1 MAVSGTIRARV
12 RDGALEPVERIDLP
26 EGTEVTVTIVR
37 VSPEKTGDPFE
48 RAAGGW
54 KGLIDAEEFIR
65 NVYQDRLISTRPEP
79 HL

>member
-1 MAVSGTIRARV
+1 MSGTIRARV
-12 RDGALEPVERIDLP
+12 RKGALEPVERVDLP

-37 VSPEKTGDPFE
+37 VSPEHTGDPFE

-79 HL
+79 RL

>member
-1 MAVSGTIRARV
+1 MSGTIRARV
-12 RDGALEPVERIDLP
+12 RGGALEPVERVDLP

-37 VSPEKTGDPFE
+37 VSSERTGDPFE

-65 NVYQDRLISTRPEP
+65 NVYRDRLISTRPEP
-79 HL
+79 RL